1 MTISSLSEEQL
12 RQQIRVRLAQE
23 RLLPVGGAYKTH
35 KGTGRPCIV
44 CRREIAP
51 TEMEHEADGPGIVLI
66 AHEAC
71 YGFWREE
78 SVIHRIAHAVPTC
91 RYCAKPIREGEHRYR
106 EPGGDT
112 HVECRDNALRRG
124 LQ

>member
-1 MTISSLSEEQL
+1 MTISSLSEAQL

-51 TEMEHEADGPGIVLI
+51 TELEHQTDGLSVVLI

-71 YGFWREE
+71 YRFWREE
-78 SVIHRIAHAVPTC
+78 SVIQRVARAVPTC
-91 RYCAKPIREGEHRYR
+91 RYCAKPIREGERRYR

-112 HVECRDNALRRG
+112 HLDCQGKALRRG
-124 LQ
+124 LE